1 MADECPSGANYDGS
15 GSVTRGLGR
24 VRNVQGSTPTYT
36 WGPAMMLRVVY
47 MAHMC
52 LPVSK
57 GFWVGLG
64 LRLRFR
70 VAVGMEVLLRVLD
83 RARNV
88 QGSTLCL
95 YYIPWLTRGVN
106 G

>member
-1 MADECPSGANYDGS
+1 MPIANYDGS

-52 LPVSK
+52 LQK
-57 GFWVGLG
+57 RILG
-64 LRLRFR
+64 R
-70 VAVGMEVLLRVLD
+70 VRVK
-83 RARNV
+83 V
-88 QGSTLCL
+88 K
-95 YYIPWLTRGVN
+95 I
-106 G
+106 